1 MSTNKPLIVLAII
14 CLIMSYGHMFELLYM
29 RYSLCWGEDQRY
41 GVGHL
46 VKYISTLGLPELHK
60 KADYMYMLYI
70 L

>member
-1 MSTNKPLIVLAII
+1 
-14 CLIMSYGHMFELLYM
+14 MFELLYM

-70 L
+70 FCEDALSEMKVSVTEPGIC